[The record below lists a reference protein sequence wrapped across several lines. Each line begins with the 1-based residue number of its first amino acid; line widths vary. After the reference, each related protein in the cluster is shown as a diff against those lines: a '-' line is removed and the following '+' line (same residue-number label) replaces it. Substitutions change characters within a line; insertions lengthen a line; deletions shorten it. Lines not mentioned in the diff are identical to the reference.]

1 MIKKLDVDALDDL
14 NLELAFVES
23 TLEVLKAL
31 AFNELLS
38 TVDEGTIANII
49 CEALKKLK
57 KVNELLKKGV

>member
-1 MIKKLDVDALDDL
+1 MIKKLDLDVLDEL

-23 TLEVLKAL
+23 TLEVLKTL

-49 CEALKKLK
+49 CEALK
-57 KVNELLKKGV
+57 N